1 MKLRAAL
8 ALLICIAAPFAAGAH
23 AAGTTHAVRIEGMKF
38 IPERLEV
45 ATGDTVVWTNKD
57 FLPHSVTAREA
68 RVESGDLA
76 PNKSWR
82 FIARKTGEMHY
93 ICRLH
98 PVMKG
103 VLVVKTLKGAAR

>member
-1 MKLRAAL
+1 VKFGAAL
-8 ALLICIAAPFAAGAH
+8 VLACVAVLAAADAN

-45 ATGDTVVWTNKD
+45 ARGDTVVWTNKD
-57 FLPHSVTAREA
+57 FLPHSVTASEA

-76 PNKSWR
+76 PDKSWR
-82 FIARKTGEMHY
+82 FTARKKGEIHY

-103 VLVVKTLKGAAR
+103 VLVVK

>member
-1 MKLRAAL
+1 MKLRAILVLAGAAAL
-8 ALLICIAAPFAAGAH
+8 FAVGAH
-23 AAGTTHAVRIEGMKF
+23 AEGKTHAVRIEGMKF

-45 ATGDTVVWTNKD
+45 ASGDIVVWTNKD
-57 FLPHSVTAREA
+57 FLPHSVTASQT

-82 FIARKTGEMHY
+82 LVARKKGEMHY

-103 VLVVKTLKGAAR
+103 VLVVR

>member
-8 ALLICIAAPFAAGAH
+8 VLACAAAVFAAGAH
-23 AAGTTHAVRIEGMKF
+23 AGGKTHAVRIEGMKF
-38 IPERLEV
+38 VPERLEV
-45 ATGDTVVWTNKD
+45 ASGDTVVWTNKD
-57 FLPHSVTAREA
+57 FLSHSVTASQT

-82 FIARKTGEMHY
+82 FVARKKGEMNY

-103 VLVVKTLKGAAR
+103 VLVVK

>member
-1 MKLRAAL
+1 VKRRTAL
-8 ALLICIAAPFAAGAH
+8 AAICIAACFAAGAH

-38 IPERLEV
+38 VPERLEV
-45 ATGDTVVWTNKD
+45 AAGDAVVWTNKD
-57 FLPHSVTAREA
+57 FLPHSVTSSEA

-76 PNKSWR
+76 PDKSWR
-82 FIARKTGEMHY
+82 FVARKKGEMPY

-103 VLVVKTLKGAAR
+103 MLVVK

>member
-1 MKLRAAL
+1 VLRAAL
-8 ALLICIAAPFAAGAH
+8 IAICLVVLPAAAAVAAGK
-23 AAGTTHAVRIEGMKF
+23 THAVRIEGMKF
-38 IPERLEV
+38 VPEHLEM

-57 FLPHSVTAREA
+57 FLPHSVTASEA

-76 PNKSWR
+76 PGKSWR
-82 FIARKTGEMHY
+82 FVARKKGEMPY

-103 VLVVKTLKGAAR
+103 LLVVK